1 MSIINFTTKG
11 FDKNSSVSPD
21 NYYLNECV
29 MILDSIF
36 KNIECNLKEI
46 DGGGGGGQGGGYV
59 WVAFEYFENKIKK
72 DIYIIVTHDDLD
84 IEVKISCD
92 DKKYDILNK
101 FLDKL
106 NNLIN
111 DI

>member
-1 MSIINFTTKG
+1 MSIIKFITKKE
-11 FDKNSSVSPD
+11 FNRDSPLSPD

-29 MILDSIF
+29 EILDNIF
-36 KNIECNLKEI
+36 NGMKCELKEI
-46 DGGGGGGQGGGYV
+46 DGGGGGCQGGGYV
-59 WVAFEYFENKIKK
+59 WVAFEYLENQITK
-72 DIYIIVTHDDLD
+72 DVCINVMHDGLD
-84 IEVKISCD
+84 IEVNIYCD
-92 DKKYDILNK
+92 DKIILNK

>member
-1 MSIINFTTKG
+1 MSIIKFTTKG
-11 FDKNSSVSPD
+11 FDRNSSVSPD
-21 NYYLNECV
+21 NYYIDECV
-29 MILDSIF
+29 KILDNIF
-36 KNIECNLKEI
+36 NGMKCELKEI

-59 WVAFEYFENKIKK
+59 WVAFEYLENQITKNICIK
-72 DIYIIVTHDDLD
+72 VTYEVLD
-84 IEVKISCD
+84 VEVKISCD
-92 DKKYDILNK
+92 DKHILNK

>member
-21 NYYLNECV
+21 NYYLDKCT

-36 KNIECNLKEI
+36 KNIKCDLKEI
-46 DGGGGGGQGGGYV
+46 DGGGGYV
-59 WVAFEYFENKIKK
+59 WIAYEYFENEIKK
-72 DIYIIVTHDDLD
+72 DICITVIHDGLD
-84 IEVKISCD
+84 IEVDIFCT
-92 DKKYDILNK
+92 DKTYDILNK
-101 FLDKL
+101 FLDEL

>member
-1 MSIINFTTKG
+1 MNIIKFTTKG
-11 FDKNSSVSPD
+11 FDKNSPVSPD
-21 NYYLNECV
+21 NYYLEQCT

-36 KNIECNLKEI
+36 KNIKCDLKDI

-59 WVAFEYFENKIKK
+59 WIAYEYFENEIKK
-72 DIYIIVTHDDLD
+72 DICIIVKHDGLD
-84 IEVKISCD
+84 IEVNISCN
-92 DKKYDILNK
+92 DKTYDILNK
-101 FLDKL
+101 FLDEL

>member
-1 MSIINFTTKG
+1 MSIIKFTTKG
-11 FDKNSSVSPD
+11 FDRNSSVSPD
-21 NYYLNECV
+21 NYYLHECV
-29 MILDSIF
+29 EILDNIF
-36 KNIECNLKEI
+36 NGMKCELKEI

-59 WVAFEYFENKIKK
+59 WVAFEYLENQITK
-72 DIYIIVTHDDLD
+72 DVCITVMHDALNV
-84 IEVKISCD
+84 EVNIHCD
-92 DKKYDILNK
+92 DKIILNK

>member
-1 MSIINFTTKG
+1 MSIIKFTTKG
-11 FDKNSSVSPD
+11 FDRNSSVSPD

-29 MILDSIF
+29 MILDNIF
-36 KNIECNLKEI
+36 KNIKCDLKEI

-59 WVAFEYFENKIKK
+59 WVAFEYLENKITKN
-72 DIYIIVTHDDLD
+72 ICISVMHDALD
-84 IEVKISCD
+84 VEVDISCD
-92 DKKYDILNK
+92 DKIILNK

-111 DI
+111 NI

>member
-1 MSIINFTTKG
+1 
-11 FDKNSSVSPD
+11 
-21 NYYLNECV
+21 

-36 KNIECNLKEI
+36 KNINCDLKEI
-46 DGGGGGGQGGGYV
+46 DGGGYV
-59 WVAFEYFENKIKK
+59 WIAFEYLENQITKNICIK
-72 DIYIIVTHDDLD
+72 VTHEALD
-84 IEVKISCD
+84 VEVKISCD
-92 DKKYDILNK
+92 DKHILNK